1 MEGIVKI
8 LIVEDDYIS
17 RRNLKEL
24 LADLGKCDIAINGQ
38 EAIDS
43 FIHAH
48 QIKQPYELI
57 CMDLMMPVIDGMAAL
72 QSIRQQEREMK
83 IPPALTVKVLMTT
96 AVDDPHTVIRSFYE
110 GEATSYIVKPVTR
123 QKLVKELNQLKLMA

>member
-1 MEGIVKI
+1 VKI
-8 LIVEDDYIS
+8 LIVEDDFIS

-24 LADLGKCDIAINGQ
+24 FGALGECDIAINGQ

-48 QIKQPYELI
+48 QVKRPYELI
-57 CMDLMMPVIDGMAAL
+57 CMDLMMPVVDGMAAL
-72 QSIRQQEREMK
+72 QAIRQKEKEMK
-83 IPPALTVKVLMTT
+83 IPPGLTVKVLMTT
-96 AVDDPHTVIRSFYE
+96 AVDDPRTVIKSFYE

-123 QKLVKELNQLKLMA
+123 QKLVNELRQLKLME